1 LVKQIDTKISG
12 SGVGLR
18 NQHLDCV
25 LEHNPKI
32 NWFECHSE
40 NFFDYGI
47 QTEKLEEISKLYPLS
62 LHGVGLSL
70 GSTDELN
77 KTHLDKLKS
86 AIDRFKPQLIS
97 EHLSWGSVDG
107 NFFND
112 LLPMPY
118 TGASLQLFADKVKQ
132 TQDAI
137 GTQILIENPSS
148 YLEFKDSTISEWDF
162 YSQLPN
168 LSGCGLLLDLNNIF
182 VSSKNHKFNTQDY
195 LSAINKEDIQEM
207 HLAGF
212 SVNNYEKGSILIDDH
227 GSKVKDE
234 VWDLYK
240 NAVDKF
246 GKKPTLIEWDT
257 NIPEFEVLQSEAQK
271 IQRILD
277 E

>member
-1 LVKQIDTKISG
+1 LVKQIDAKING

-18 NQHLDCV
+18 NQHLDYV

-86 AIDRFKPQLIS
+86 AIDRFKPQLVS

-118 TGASLQLFADKVKQ
+118 TIASLQLFADKVKQ

-182 VSSKNHKFNTQDY
+182 VSSKNHNFNTQDY